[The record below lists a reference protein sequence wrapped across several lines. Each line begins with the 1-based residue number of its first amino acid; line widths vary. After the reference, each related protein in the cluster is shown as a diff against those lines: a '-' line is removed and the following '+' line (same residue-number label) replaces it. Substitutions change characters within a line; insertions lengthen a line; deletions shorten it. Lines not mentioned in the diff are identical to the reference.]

1 LVCTQVQETKAASQ
15 QQIYDGGDVYRIK
28 EKKKEGKRER
38 ERVEIRL
45 DKKRIPIQQR
55 AYSSCILFF
64 FFFWS
69 N

>member
-38 ERVEIRL
+38 ELKL
-45 DKKRIPIQQR
+45 D
-55 AYSSCILFF
+55 
-64 FFFWS
+64 
-69 N
+69 